1 MAIAYGNS
9 SSSLRSRLRPSVETT
24 KSSYAIA
31 LNGKRRSIVKVL
43 NILVRRYLPLERF
56 DAAVAFHETLIGQK
70 ARLRFD
76 YHEHDLRLAQVASIL
91 FVAGTE
97 QSLAP
102 FVETQ
107 ATFMVDDI
115 QGFAA
120 HLPTVGVEVLKPPK
134 PVPTGWN
141 MLVRHPDG
149 MRVEYVEHRDKH
161 PADRLPDVLHPE
173 RLFA

>member
-1 MAIAYGNS
+1 M
-9 SSSLRSRLRPSVETT
+9 
-24 KSSYAIA
+24 
-31 LNGKRRSIVKVL
+31 KVL
-43 NILVRRYLPLERF
+43 NILVRRYLPLEEL
-56 DAAVAFHETLIGQK
+56 DKTVAFYEALVGQK

-76 YHEHDLRLAQVASIL
+76 YPEYNLRLAQVGSIL

-97 QSLAP
+97 KSLAP

-107 ATFMVDDI
+107 ATFMVEDI
-115 QGFAA
+115 ESYAA
-120 HLPTVGVEVLKPPK
+120 HLPTIGAVVLLPPK

-161 PADRLPDVLHPE
+161 PSDRLLDVAHPDRV
-173 RLFA
+173 FG